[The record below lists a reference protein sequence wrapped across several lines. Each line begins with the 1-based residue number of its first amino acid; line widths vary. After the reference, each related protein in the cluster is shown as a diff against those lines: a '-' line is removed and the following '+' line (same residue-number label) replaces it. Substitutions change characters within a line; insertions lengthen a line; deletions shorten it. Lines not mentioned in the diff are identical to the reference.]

1 MTVRTSTA
9 EFDYAGRKVASGEE
23 VDIDP
28 QDEPLLVAMG
38 WIARVETDPV
48 PGYMTREM
56 IANPQPINPPAMT
69 AATRRTYV
77 RKAK

>member
-9 EFDYAGRKVASGEE
+9 KFEYAGRKILIGDE
-23 VDIDP
+23 VDVESDH
-28 QDEPLLVAMG
+28 EPLFVAMG
-38 WIARVETDPV
+38 WIARVETDPI

-56 IANPQPINPPAMT
+56 ITKPQPINPPAM
-69 AATRRTYV
+69 AAAPRRTYV